1 MAKYS
6 NTIVYN
12 LKTNLDSR
20 GIDSLRKKLN
30 QVQTDLYKLK
40 GMKGLTSN
48 TKNDNALKLADNK
61 ELEES
66 YQTILKIQKAL
77 NSATN
82 FSTGSFNTSAF
93 LSDLQKMDVSTQSL
107 IKTFSTVGVTGQQ
120 AFNQLAAALGST
132 EAKVSR
138 MSTTVTKMFNT
149 FQNTLRWGITASI
162 FETASNSIGRAVDY
176 VRDLDRSL
184 NDIRI
189 ISGYS
194 AEDMNKF
201 ADSANKAAQALGKT
215 TTEYTNAS
223 LIYIQQGKTLQESN
237 SLANLTL
244 KTANVTGQATAE
256 VSEQLTSLMNGYQ
269 ISVDNMEASVDK
281 LAKVAAVS
289 ASDLEELATAES
301 KVASTANALG
311 VSQDQLVSQLS
322 TIISVTRQAPESV
335 GNAIN

>member
-20 GIDSLRKKLN
+20 GIDSLRKKLS

-149 FQNTLRWGITASI
+149 FQNTLRWGVTASI

-176 VRDLDRSL
+176 VKDLDRSL

>member
-12 LKTNLDSR
+12 LQTNLDSR
-20 GIDSLRKKLN
+20 GIDTLRKKLS

-48 TKNDNALKLADNK
+48 TKNDKALKLTDNK

-82 FSTGSFNTSAF
+82 FSTGSFNTSTF
-93 LSDLQKMDVSTQSL
+93 LSDLQKMNVSTQNL
-107 IKTFSTVGVTGQQ
+107 VKTFSTAGVAGQQ

-176 VRDLDRSL
+176 VKDLDRSL

-189 ISGYS
+189 ISGYN

-237 SLANLTL
+237 SLAELTL

>member
-20 GIDSLRKKLN
+20 GIDSLRKKLS

-149 FQNTLRWGITASI
+149 FQNTLRWGTTASI

>member
-12 LKTNLDSR
+12 LQTNLDSR
-20 GIDSLRKKLN
+20 GIDTLRKKLS

-40 GMKGLTSN
+40 GMKGLTSD
-48 TKNDNALKLADNK
+48 TKNNNALKLTDNK

-82 FSTGSFNTSAF
+82 FSTGSFNTSTF
-93 LSDLQKMDVSTQSL
+93 LSDLQKMNVSAQNL
-107 IKTFSTVGVTGQQ
+107 VKTFSTTGVTGQQ
-120 AFNQLAAALGST
+120 AFNQLSAALGST
-132 EAKVSR
+132 EARVSR

-149 FQNTLRWGITASI
+149 LQNTVRWGITASI
-162 FETASNSIGRAVDY
+162 FETASNSVGRAVDY
-176 VRDLDRSL
+176 VKDLDKSL
-184 NDIRI
+184 NEIRI

-223 LIYIQQGKTLQESN
+223 LIYIQQGKTLKESN

>member
-20 GIDSLRKKLN
+20 GIDSLRKKLS

-223 LIYIQQGKTLQESN
+223 LIYIQQGKTLKESN
-237 SLANLTL
+237 SLAELTL

>member
-12 LKTNLDSR
+12 LKTNLDSK
-20 GIDSLRKKLN
+20 GIDSLRKKLS

-40 GMKGLTSN
+40 SMKGLTSN
-48 TKNDNALKLADNK
+48 TKDSNAFKFVDNK

-77 NSATN
+77 NSASN
-82 FSTGSFNTSAF
+82 FSTGSLNTSAF
-93 LSDLQKMDVSTQSL
+93 LSDLQKMEVSTQDL
-107 IKTFSTVGVTGQQ
+107 IKTFSTAGVTGQQ

-176 VRDLDRSL
+176 VKDLDRSL

-237 SLANLTL
+237 SLAELTL

>member
-12 LKTNLDSR
+12 LQTNLDSR
-20 GIDSLRKKLN
+20 GIDSLRKKLS
-30 QVQTDLYKLK
+30 QVQIDLYKLK

-48 TKNDNALKLADNK
+48 RKDDKALKLTDNK

-82 FSTGSFNTSAF
+82 FSTGSFNTSTF
-93 LSDLQKMDVSTQSL
+93 LSDLQKMNVSTQNL
-107 IKTFSTVGVTGQQ
+107 VKTFSTAGVAGQQ

-176 VRDLDRSL
+176 VKDLDRSL

-237 SLANLTL
+237 SLAELTL

>member
-12 LKTNLDSR
+12 LQTNLDSR
-20 GIDSLRKKLN
+20 GIDSLRKKLS

-48 TKNDNALKLADNK
+48 RKDDKALKLTDNK

-82 FSTGSFNTSAF
+82 FSTGSFNTSTF
-93 LSDLQKMDVSTQSL
+93 LSDLQKMNVSTQNL
-107 IKTFSTVGVTGQQ
+107 VKTFSTAGVAGQQ

-176 VRDLDRSL
+176 VKDLDRSL

-201 ADSANKAAQALGKT
+201 ANSANKAAQALGKT

-237 SLANLTL
+237 SLAELTL

>member
-12 LKTNLDSR
+12 LQTNLDSR
-20 GIDSLRKKLN
+20 GIDSLRKKLS

-48 TKNDNALKLADNK
+48 RKDDKALKLTDNK

-82 FSTGSFNTSAF
+82 FSTGSFNTSTF
-93 LSDLQKMDVSTQSL
+93 LSDLKKMDVSTQNL
-107 IKTFSTVGVTGQQ
+107 VKTFSTAGVAGQQ

-162 FETASNSIGRAVDY
+162 FETASNSVGRAVDY
-176 VRDLDRSL
+176 VKDLDRSL

-237 SLANLTL
+237 SLAELTL

>member
-20 GIDSLRKKLN
+20 GIDSLRKKLS

-40 GMKGLTSN
+40 SMKGLTSN

>member
-20 GIDSLRKKLN
+20 GIDSLRKKLS

-93 LSDLQKMDVSTQSL
+93 LSDLQKMDVSTQNL

>member
-20 GIDSLRKKLN
+20 GIDSLRKKLS
-30 QVQTDLYKLK
+30 QVQTDVYKLQ

-48 TKNDNALKLADNK
+48 RKDDKALKLTDNK

-82 FSTGSFNTSAF
+82 FSTGSFNTSTF
-93 LSDLQKMDVSTQSL
+93 LSDLQKMNVSTQNL
-107 IKTFSTVGVTGQQ
+107 VKTFSTAGVAGQQ

-176 VRDLDRSL
+176 VKDLDRSL

-201 ADSANKAAQALGKT
+201 ANSANKAAQALGKT

-237 SLANLTL
+237 SLAELTL

>member
-20 GIDSLRKKLN
+20 GIDSLRKKLS

-82 FSTGSFNTSAF
+82 FSTGSFNTSTF
-93 LSDLQKMDVSTQSL
+93 LSDLHKMNVSTQNL
-107 IKTFSTVGVTGQQ
+107 VKTFSTAGVAGQQ

-176 VRDLDRSL
+176 VKDLDRSL

-189 ISGYS
+189 ISG
-194 AEDMNKF
+194 
-201 ADSANKAAQALGKT
+201 
-215 TTEYTNAS
+215 
-223 LIYIQQGKTLQESN
+223 
-237 SLANLTL
+237 
-244 KTANVTGQATAE
+244 
-256 VSEQLTSLMNGYQ
+256 
-269 ISVDNMEASVDK
+269 
-281 LAKVAAVS
+281 
-289 ASDLEELATAES
+289 
-301 KVASTANALG
+301 
-311 VSQDQLVSQLS
+311 
-322 TIISVTRQAPESV
+322 
-335 GNAIN
+335 

>member
-12 LKTNLDSR
+12 LQTNLDSR
-20 GIDSLRKKLN
+20 GIDSLRKKLS

-48 TKNDNALKLADNK
+48 TKNDKALKLTDNK

-82 FSTGSFNTSAF
+82 FSTGSFNTSTF
-93 LSDLQKMDVSTQSL
+93 LSDLQKMNVSTQNL
-107 IKTFSTVGVTGQQ
+107 VKTFSTAGVAGQQ

-176 VRDLDRSL
+176 VKDLDRSL

-237 SLANLTL
+237 SLAELAL

>member
-12 LKTNLDSR
+12 LQTNLDSR
-20 GIDSLRKKLN
+20 GIDTLRKKLS

-40 GMKGLTSN
+40 GMKGLTSD
-48 TKNDNALKLADNK
+48 TKNNNALKLTDNK

-82 FSTGSFNTSAF
+82 FSTGSFNTSTF
-93 LSDLQKMDVSTQSL
+93 LSDLQKMNVSAQNL
-107 IKTFSTVGVTGQQ
+107 VKTFSTTGVTGQQ
-120 AFNQLAAALGST
+120 AFNQLSAALGST
-132 EAKVSR
+132 EARVSR

-149 FQNTLRWGITASI
+149 FQNTVRWGITASI
-162 FETASNSIGRAVDY
+162 FETASNSVGRAVDY
-176 VRDLDRSL
+176 VKDLDKSL
-184 NDIRI
+184 NEIRI

-223 LIYIQQGKTLQESN
+223 LIYIQQGKTLKESN

>member
-12 LKTNLDSR
+12 LQTNLDSR
-20 GIDSLRKKLN
+20 GIDTLRKKLS

-40 GMKGLTSN
+40 GMKGLTSD
-48 TKNDNALKLADNK
+48 TKNNNALKLTDNK

-82 FSTGSFNTSAF
+82 FSTGSFNTSTF
-93 LSDLQKMDVSTQSL
+93 LSDLQKMNVSAQNL
-107 IKTFSTVGVTGQQ
+107 VKTFSTTGVIGQQ
-120 AFNQLAAALGST
+120 AFNQLSAALGST
-132 EAKVSR
+132 EARVSR

-162 FETASNSIGRAVDY
+162 FETASNNIGRAVDY
-176 VRDLDRSL
+176 VKDLDRSL

-189 ISGYS
+189 ISGYN

-223 LIYIQQGKTLQESN
+223 LIYIQQGKTLKESN
-237 SLANLTL
+237 SLAELTL

-269 ISVDNMEASVDK
+269 ISVDNMEGSVDK

>member
-20 GIDSLRKKLN
+20 GIDSLRKKLS

-93 LSDLQKMDVSTQSL
+93 LLDLQKMDVSTQSL

-194 AEDMNKF
+194 SEDMNKF

-223 LIYIQQGKTLQESN
+223 LIYIQQGKTLKESN
-237 SLANLTL
+237 SLAELTL

>member
-20 GIDSLRKKLN
+20 GIDSLRKKLS

-48 TKNDNALKLADNK
+48 RKDDKALKLTDNK
-61 ELEES
+61 ELDES

-82 FSTGSFNTSAF
+82 FSTGSFNTSTF
-93 LSDLQKMDVSTQSL
+93 LSDLQKMNVSTQNL
-107 IKTFSTVGVTGQQ
+107 VKTFSTAGVAGQQ

-176 VRDLDRSL
+176 VKDLDRSL

-237 SLANLTL
+237 SLAELTL

>member
-20 GIDSLRKKLN
+20 GIDSLRKKLS

-48 TKNDNALKLADNK
+48 TKNENALKLADNK